1 MPNVRTVMIREF
13 CIYSLIYLLTSLPC
27 TLFSQENDIAK
38 NLKLADSQYASGD
51 VSRALITIEEILV
64 KQPNNLDAQEKK
76 INILV
81 QQNRIKDAFRD
92 IEQYIQAYP
101 NQPEYYYLR
110 AILKLQDQK
119 YTKAI
124 DDFDKALQLNMP
136 KGSEYKVYLNRGM
149 AYFYNQEYEL
159 AESDFKEVV
168 ALSPNSA
175 AAYHGLGM
183 IDYSLNQYEDAIV
196 EFQKALKLEEDNPI
210 THFNMAMTYF
220 RMKDMEDACYHFNRS
235 CALGH
240 RNACRLLMMQ
250 CDINISK

>member
-1 MPNVRTVMIREF
+1 MIREF
-13 CIYSLIYLLTSLPC
+13 LICFLIYFSCLVPACIYA
-27 TLFSQENDIAK
+27 QEGDVAQE
-38 NLKLADSQYASGD
+38 LKKVDSQYSAGD
-51 VSRALITIEEILV
+51 VNGALLTLEEILV
-64 KQPNNLDAQEKK
+64 KQPDNLDAQEKK
-76 INILV
+76 INFLG
-81 QQNRIKDAFRD
+81 QQNRSKDAFKD

-101 NQPEYYYLR
+101 SKPEYYYLR
-110 AILKLQDQK
+110 ALLRLQDQK
-119 YTKAI
+119 YGKAI
-124 DDFDKALQLNMP
+124 EDFDRALKLNMP
-136 KGSEYKVYLNRGM
+136 KETEYKVYLNRGM
-149 AYFYNQEYEL
+149 AHFYNQDYEL
-159 AESDFKEVV
+159 AEDDFKEVV
-168 ALSPNSA
+168 ALSPKSA

-183 IDYSLNQYEDAIV
+183 IKYAQNQYEDAIV